1 VEYGLSEEEMAVR
14 IRLARHGT
22 TNRPFYRIVAA
33 NSQSPRDGRYIELL
47 GTYDA
52 LQDPAAVALKPE
64 RIKYW
69 LSVGAKASDTV
80 KSIFKRHMQD

>member
-1 VEYGLSEEEMAVR
+1 MAVR

-52 LQDPAAVALKPE
+52 LQDPAVVALKPE
-64 RIKYW
+64 RINYW
-69 LSVGAKASDTV
+69 LSVGAKPSDTV